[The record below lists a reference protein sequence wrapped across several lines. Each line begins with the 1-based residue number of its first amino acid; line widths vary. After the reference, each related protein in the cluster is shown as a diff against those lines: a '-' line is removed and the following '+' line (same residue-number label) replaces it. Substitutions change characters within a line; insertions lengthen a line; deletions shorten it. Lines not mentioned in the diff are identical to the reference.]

1 MLANIWNLIILLKF
15 FSNIGRVDGRE
26 FSAATTT
33 LMIFLKVLDEFNQ

>member
-1 MLANIWNLIILLKF
+1 MLNQVKCLLT
-15 FSNIGRVDGRE
+15 SVGRVVGRE